1 VEVEGVVAH
10 SIGGDAVI
18 LAFSHLRN
26 LAIDTGLHD
35 FVFADSAVVFSIIGL
50 LHFTQSTLELER
62 VRVITNRHIPKL

>member
-10 SIGGDAVI
+10 SLGGGAVI

-35 FVFADSAVVFSIIGL
+35 FVFADGAVVFSIIGL